1 MSNLVLGLDI
11 GISSVGW
18 GIIDKDTN
26 EVVDAGVRLFEEAT
40 RNANEERRSFRGS
53 RRLKRRRKHRLERAK
68 EFLESNG
75 LSCEGIHN
83 IDPYKSRYYGLRK
96 EISEKELAA
105 ALYHLIKRRGTTID
119 TPEEDE
125 KTSGSELST
134 KEQLKR
140 NAKKLEDHYIID
152 IQYAKL
158 KNNEPV
164 RNHTNRFKTSDYID
178 EAKALLEFQRKFH
191 NPINDEF
198 IEGIVELINNRRKYY
213 EGPGSKKSPTPYGEW
228 FFDENG
234 ILQHET
240 MINKMRGRGTYFTD
254 ELRIP
259 KKAYTAELF
268 NLLNDL
274 NNLRFPGD
282 ETG

>member
-26 EVVDAGVRLFEEAT
+26 EVVDTGVRLFEEAT
-40 RNANEERRSFRGS
+40 RNVNEERRSFRGS

-96 EISEKELAA
+96 EISEKRLAA

-134 KEQLKR
+134 KEQLK
-140 NAKKLEDHYIID
+140 KKCKKTGGSLYYRH
-152 IQYAKL
+152 
-158 KNNEPV
+158 PV
-164 RNHTNRFKTSDYID
+164 C
-178 EAKALLEFQRKFH
+178 Q
-191 NPINDEF
+191 
-198 IEGIVELINNRRKYY
+198 VEK
-213 EGPGSKKSPTPYGEW
+213 
-228 FFDENG
+228 
-234 ILQHET
+234 
-240 MINKMRGRGTYFTD
+240 
-254 ELRIP
+254 
-259 KKAYTAELF
+259 
-268 NLLNDL
+268 
-274 NNLRFPGD
+274 
-282 ETG
+282 